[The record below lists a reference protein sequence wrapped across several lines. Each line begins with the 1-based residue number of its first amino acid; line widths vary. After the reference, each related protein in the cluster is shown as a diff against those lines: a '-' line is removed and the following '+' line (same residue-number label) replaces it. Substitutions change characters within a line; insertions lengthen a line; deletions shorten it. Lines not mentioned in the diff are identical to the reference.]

1 MGIQINGKVEN
12 NKISMCMIE
21 QKINM
26 IFLLNLISVFSDR
39 YMRNLETSLHPYL
52 IYAVPSIQI
61 ESEHKPNKSS
71 SIAVFQN

>member
-12 NKISMCMIE
+12 NKISMYMIE
-21 QKINM
+21 HKINM

-39 YMRNLETSLHPYL
+39 YMRNLETSLHPCL

-71 SIAVFQN
+71 SMAVFQK